1 MYLLQKTCK
10 VNKMKKILLKD
21 DILVIDGKEFSYNQL
36 TGYLTE
42 RLILKKQLE
51 VVKSIG
57 QGGAS
62 E

>member
-1 MYLLQKTCK
+1 M
-10 VNKMKKILLKD
+10 KMKKILLKD